1 MQPVRFAAIV
11 VVALAVLAPAASSKS
26 APRFSVPQKAAQGQ
40 LMAVRV
46 VVKTGAR
53 CVLSVRYAD
62 RAVASAPPAVAR
74 RGRISW
80 SWRVAPTA
88 ALGTAHATVTCGRAG
103 TSTTTFSVVG
113 PDVPA
118 KVVIDKQGFSQRPD
132 DFGPGSSV
140 SYGMLLVNRSPQ
152 QDAGDTYVLVNFVDA
167 SNNLLGTKSSLIKY
181 IGAGA
186 TYAFGESMKL
196 RTQVPVAQLEITIR
210 VHSSKPKGE
219 APMPD
224 LESVRVIPD
233 QYHPEWIGEVDGEV
247 INDHDR
253 LTLRNATFSA
263 VVFDTSGQVIGGGT
277 GSQVAAAP
285 PGSRS
290 VFLARNGF
298 KAIPTSRAAS
308 ALVSV
313 TPTYSLG

>member
-1 MQPVRFAAIV
+1 VQPVRFAAIV

-46 VVKTGAR
+46 VVKTGTR

-62 RAVASAPPAVAR
+62 RAVASAPPAVAQ

-118 KVVIDKQGFSQRPD
+118 KIVIDKEGFSQRPD

-224 LESVRVIPD
+224 LESVRVIPE

-263 VVFDTSGQVIGGGT
+263 VVFDTSGQVIGGGR